1 MTAVSSDLYRYDES
15 AKTITI
21 KYEWFEG
28 KAYDVYQLYARNDGG
43 SEEISIRFS
52 DPGLVTQPPTVDKDT
67 YYWKVGA
74 GTEDLVVN
82 IDIKNGIW
90 ASFSGGGILAANYTY
105 TPGETDGKGTI
116 TISKDFLNNK
126 KEGTFTFTVRTKNI
140 EEETF
145 SVQFKIV
152 VNATGAEETTPP
164 DDGKDPENPPESGCG
179 SFLGVSSVLALGL
192 VAGAAIA
199 LRKKK

>member
-67 YYWKVGA
+67 YY
-74 GTEDLVVN
+74 
-82 IDIKNGIW
+82 
-90 ASFSGGGILAANYTY
+90 
-105 TPGETDGKGTI
+105 
-116 TISKDFLNNK
+116 
-126 KEGTFTFTVRTKNI
+126 
-140 EEETF
+140 
-145 SVQFKIV
+145 
-152 VNATGAEETTPP
+152 
-164 DDGKDPENPPESGCG
+164 
-179 SFLGVSSVLALGL
+179 
-192 VAGAAIA
+192 
-199 LRKKK
+199 